1 MSQWDGKTKGT
12 VFGYRVFLFAIRV
25 FGVGVAYMI
34 LRSVTYYYY
43 HFAKEGRQA
52 IEQFYQQALSY
63 TPQQATKLA
72 RTNFYIFGQTLVDR
86 VAFLVGR
93 GDTYSFE
100 FNNEKYL
107 HQMRDMGKGGVLI
120 SGHIGNWET
129 AGNLLKDRVSSTVN
143 VVMYEAEAQKVTQ
156 FLEATT
162 GGSRF
167 NIIAIKDDLSH
178 VIKINNALSNNEFVA
193 IHADRYLE
201 GAKYMELDFLGKK
214 AKFPLGPFLIASK
227 FKAPF
232 SFVFSLKEG
241 KYHYKLNATEPCTDK
256 MEPEDIAKLYVKH
269 MEENVKEHPEQWF
282 NYFDFYK

>member
-12 VFGYRVFLFAIRV
+12 VLGYRILLFAIRV
-25 FGVGVAYMI
+25 FGLGVAYFL
-34 LRSVTYYYY
+34 LRFVSYYYFL
-43 HFAKEGRQA
+43 FAIEARQA
-52 IEQFYQQALSY
+52 MQQFYNQALQYS
-63 TPQQATKLA
+63 PAEATKLT
-72 RTNFYIFGQTLVDR
+72 RENMYIFSQTLVDR

-93 GDTYSFE
+93 GDKYTFE

-129 AGNLLKDRVSSTVN
+129 AGNLLKDRVSSKVN
-143 VVMYEAEAQKVTQ
+143 VLMYEAEAQKVSQ

-162 GGSRF
+162 GGSKF
-167 NIIAIKDDLSH
+167 NIIPIKDDLSH

-201 GAKYMELDFLGKK
+201 GAKYIELDFLGKK
-214 AKFPLGPFLIASK
+214 AKFPLGPFIIASK
-227 FKAPF
+227 FNAPF
-232 SFVFSLKEG
+232 SFVFALKEG
-241 KYHYKLNATEPCTDK
+241 KYHYKLNATEPTTDK
-256 MEPEDIAKLYVKH
+256 LAPEEIAKWYVRH
-269 MEENVKEHPEQWF
+269 MEENVKAHPEQWF